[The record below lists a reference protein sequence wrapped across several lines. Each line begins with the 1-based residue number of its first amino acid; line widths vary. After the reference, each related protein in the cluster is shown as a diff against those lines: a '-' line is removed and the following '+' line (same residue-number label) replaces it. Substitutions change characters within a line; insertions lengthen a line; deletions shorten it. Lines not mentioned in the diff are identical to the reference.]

1 MILHVLIMFCNYLK
15 NDCEICEN
23 RTCLKLR
30 NKQSVHVNITQYILL
45 LFVKDSQLTFYS
57 S

>member
-1 MILHVLIMFCNYLK
+1 MILQVLIMFCNYLK

>member
-45 LFVKDSQLTFYS
+45 STYIL
-57 S
+57 

>member
-1 MILHVLIMFCNYLK
+1 MFCNYLK